1 MGREIKPDFGYLLAK
16 IYISDPENLRK
27 TVLKKCRQLNMEAMA
42 KDVESFLFD
51 ASDVK
56 KVVQFEE
63 TVKQYTF

>member
-1 MGREIKPDFGYLLAK
+1 
-16 IYISDPENLRK
+16 
-27 TVLKKCRQLNMEAMA
+27 MEAMA